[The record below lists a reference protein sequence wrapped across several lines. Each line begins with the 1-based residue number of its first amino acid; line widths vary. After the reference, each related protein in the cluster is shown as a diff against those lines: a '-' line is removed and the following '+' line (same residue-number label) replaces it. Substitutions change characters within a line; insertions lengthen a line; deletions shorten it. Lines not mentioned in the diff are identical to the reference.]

1 MRVDRMEQMCYNM
14 GMGKPYTLLE
24 TKADGTEVRLYEN
37 GDKRNQNG
45 QLLEHNGKGNEIIT
59 PENSRYYRELRK
71 QKILTA
77 IENGLMR
84 VTDAPNPSEAIAHIV
99 TKRAEVAMLDNGRAG
114 NDAAKIVLA
123 AMDALPDRQTEN
135 VQVQRHEYSI
145 DEDTMRVVEELVRMR
160 RDGTNT
166 AEKI

>member
-1 MRVDRMEQMCYNM
+1 MRVDRLEQMCYNM

-24 TKADGTEVRLYEN
+24 VRDDGTEVRLYEN

-45 QLLEHNGKGNEIIT
+45 QIIEGYTGKDTIIT
-59 PENSRYYRELRK
+59 AENSRFYRDLRK

-99 TKRAEVAMLDNGRAG
+99 TKRAEIAMTDNGRAG

-123 AMDALPDRQTEN
+123 AMDALPDKQAETIQT
-135 VQVQRHEYSI
+135 QRHEYSI
-145 DEDTMRVVEELVRMR
+145 DEDTMR
-160 RDGTNT
+160 
-166 AEKI
+166 